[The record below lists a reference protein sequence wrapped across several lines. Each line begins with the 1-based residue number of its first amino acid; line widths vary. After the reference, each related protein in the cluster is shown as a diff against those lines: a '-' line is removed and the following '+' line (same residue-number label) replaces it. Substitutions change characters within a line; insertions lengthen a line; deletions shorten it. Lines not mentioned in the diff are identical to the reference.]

1 MKRKYIA
8 PDSFVVI
15 VHLNNSVL
23 KEVGVVKGSPYSTWE
38 AGGKRNASITES
50 DEEATPVGT
59 VGGDKSVWDD

>member
-23 KEVGVVKGSPYSTWE
+23 ESVGVNNGSPYGMWE
-38 AGGKRNASITES
+38 DGAKKNHSLNDE
-50 DEEATPVGT
+50 EEATPVGT

>member
-23 KEVGVVKGSPYSTWE
+23 ESVGVNNGSPYGMWE
-38 AGGKRNASITES
+38 DGAKKNHSLN
-50 DEEATPVGT
+50 DEEEETPVGT
-59 VGGDKSVWDD
+59 VGGNKSVWDD